1 VTGDETVHDGAAEP
15 YAKRLEAL
23 ERRWVARVFDVQ
35 RPYRR
40 NIRRLE
46 PGFVLDVGC
55 GLGRNL
61 THLDGNGVGIDADPV
76 AVETARAR
84 GLTAFTPEGF
94 AASEYARPGRFDSLL
109 MAHVLEHLTSEE
121 ADGML
126 RRHLPYVRPGGQVI
140 LICPQESGFRSDP
153 THRVF
158 LGPSELDALARQCGV
173 AVRRTRSFPFP
184 RAIGRVFRYNET
196 VLVGDVPG

>member
-1 VTGDETVHDGAAEP
+1 MSDPTSDGGGAEP
-15 YAKRLEAL
+15 YARRLETL

-61 THLDGNGVGIDADPV
+61 SHLDGNGVGIDADPEAV
-76 AVETARAR
+76 AIARSR
-84 GLTAFTPEGF
+84 GLTVFTHDEF
-94 AASEYARPGRFDSLL
+94 DRSEYARPGRFDSLL
-109 MAHVLEHLTSEE
+109 VAHVLEHLANDDAEKL
-121 ADGML
+121 L
-126 RRHLPYVRPGGQVI
+126 REHLPFVRPGGRVI
-140 LICPQESGFRSDP
+140 LICPQESGFRSDA
-153 THRVF
+153 THHTF
-158 LGPSELDALARQCGV
+158 LGPRELDALAERCGV
-173 AVRRTRSFPFP
+173 TVRRTRSFPFP
-184 RAIGRVFRYNET
+184 RPVGHVFRYNET